1 MKRPVLLILMLLLPL
16 GVFAQRA
23 ERGVLLAAGVSAGTT
38 GLAAEVSALLPQE
51 IGFRAGFN
59 WLQAEIPIPVK
70 LPESFGGDGTTS
82 GFAAQLNMNH
92 GYLLADMYLRPDS
105 GFHLTGGIWA
115 GNSVFVRLH
124 NTAPLPDSFNSVGI
138 DVDGYSVHAVNGD
151 LSAELRVNPVKPYI
165 GVGFGRP
172 RPDRRLSV
180 CFDMGLLWWGNPGVY
195 AVGYSMLDE
204 EKEVQLTSA
213 VMDDMD
219 KGILDKIGHVLIWPV
234 LRCSVYYRIF

>member
-16 GVFAQRA
+16 GVFAQRT

-38 GLAAEVSALLPQE
+38 GLAAEISVLLPQE

-70 LPESFGGDGTTS
+70 LPESFGGDGTES

-151 LSAELRVNPVKPYI
+151 LSAELRVNPVKPYTVA
-165 GVGFGRP
+165 G
-172 RPDRRLSV
+172 LSV
-180 CFDMGLLWWGNPGVY
+180 LTWGCSGGV
-195 AVGYSMLDE
+195 
-204 EKEVQLTSA
+204 
-213 VMDDMD
+213 
-219 KGILDKIGHVLIWPV
+219 ILVYMRWDTACWTK
-234 LRCSVYYRIF
+234 RKKCS